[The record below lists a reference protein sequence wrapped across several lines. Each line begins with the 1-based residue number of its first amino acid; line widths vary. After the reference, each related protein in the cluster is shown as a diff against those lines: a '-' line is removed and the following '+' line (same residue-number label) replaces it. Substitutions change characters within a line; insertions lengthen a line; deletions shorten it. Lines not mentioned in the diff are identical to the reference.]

1 MEMREETA
9 GDATILELTG
19 RIDSVTSPRLTERL
33 EALVAAGSRRLVIDL
48 AGVDYISSAGLR
60 SFMIGGRKAKQ
71 AGGGLELCRPS
82 PSAHRVLDL
91 ARIGDLFPIHAD
103 RPALGQ

>member
-1 MEMREETA
+1 MEMREESS
-9 GDATILELTG
+9 GDATIVALTG

-33 EALVAAGSRRLVIDL
+33 EALVAQGTRRLVIDL

-60 SFMIGGRKAKQ
+60 AFMIGGRRAKQ

-82 PSAHRVLDL
+82 PSAQRVLDL
-91 ARIGDLFPIHAD
+91 ARIGDLFPIHTD
-103 RPALGQ
+103 RPVLGQ